1 MLSSLARITFALLAS
16 PLALLAQVAPNQ
28 TNDAP
33 VALPGL
39 ARTHAPRPTSAAI
52 TEEDL
57 KTRLYIV
64 ADDSMEGREAG
75 TRGGARANAYLVRE
89 LTRLGLTPAGDNGTF
104 LQTIPLSRREPDTTS
119 TLRIDGVGGELQQF
133 HDWVLVPR
141 IGLQTFLGG
150 QPYGGSFKGTSVPT
164 VFGGRIGMSAPLPPD
179 DVRGRVVVFVAPV
192 GGNGRPAI
200 AFWQRD
206 NLLAYRDA
214 AAVLVVGGIDAG
226 VPPFFRY
233 PRDMYDDRAKPGL
246 ALTVLLGT
254 RALGE
259 SIFGRSLDSLDV
271 GAAGKPL
278 TGRVGFVDRPTA
290 APAQNVVAILPGS
303 DPALRGEYVAVGSHI
318 DHVGIGRALDHDSV
332 RVANAIARARGA
344 DDPPPTLTDAQRARV
359 LTALDSVH
367 RARPARV
374 DSIANGADD
383 DGSGSVIALELAE
396 SFARSAVRPK
406 RSLLFVWH
414 TAEEKGLYGAQYYS
428 DHPTVPRDSIV
439 AQVNMDQ
446 MGRGGPEDAP
456 PGGPDALVVIGSRRL
471 STELG
476 DLAERVNAREATPFH
491 FDYSFDRN
499 GDPTNAYCRSDHYM
513 YARFGIPIVFFSAAA
528 WHIDYHMVSDEA
540 EYIDYPRMT
549 RIATYIGDL
558 TRAIADLDHRPVVDK
573 PKPDPDGTCRQ

>member
-1 MLSSLARITFALLAS
+1 MLTSFARISLAISVS
-16 PLALLAQVAPNQ
+16 PLALLAQAEPAPFS
-28 TNDAP
+28 DAP
-33 VALPGL
+33 VALPGI
-39 ARTHAPRPTSAAI
+39 ARTHTPLPTSPAI

-104 LQTIPLSRREPDTTS
+104 LQTIPLSIRAPDTTS
-119 TLRIDGVGGELQQF
+119 TLRIDGVAGAARQF
-133 HDWVLVPR
+133 RDWVLVPR

-150 QPYGGSFKGTSVPT
+150 QPYGGSFAGTSVPT
-164 VFGGRIGMSAPLPPD
+164 VFGGRIGASAPLSPED
-179 DVRGRVVVFVAPV
+179 ARGRVVVFVAPT

-226 VPPFFRY
+226 VPAFFRY
-233 PRDMYDDRAKPGL
+233 PRDSYDDRTRPAPT
-246 ALTVLLGT
+246 LTVLLGT
-254 RALGE
+254 RALAE
-259 SIFGRSLDSLDV
+259 SIFGRPLDALAV
-271 GAAGKPL
+271 GASGRSL
-278 TGRVGFVDRPTA
+278 SGRVGFVDQPTE

-303 DPALRGEYVAVGSHI
+303 DPALRREYVAVGSHI
-318 DHVGIGRALDHDSV
+318 DHVGIGAALDHDSV
-332 RVANAIARARGA
+332 RVANVIARPRGA
-344 DDPPPTLTDAQRARV
+344 DDPPPTLTEVQRARV
-359 LTALDSVH
+359 AAALDSVH
-367 RARPARV
+367 HARPARV

-383 DGSGSVIALELAE
+383 DGSGAVIALELAE
-396 SFARSAVRPK
+396 SFANAPARPK

-446 MGRGGPEDAP
+446 MGRGGVEDAP
-456 PGGPDALVVIGSRRL
+456 PGGPDALVVIGARRL

-476 DLAERVNAREATPFH
+476 DLAESVNARSTTPFH
-491 FDYSFDRN
+491 FDYSFDKD

-513 YARFGIPIVFFSAAA
+513 YARFGIPVVFFSAAA

-540 EYIDYPRMT
+540 QYIDYPRMA
-549 RIATYIGDL
+549 RIATYVADL